1 MTLVQKK
8 SQHYRELFYK
18 ENLYKHFNNNKYLL
32 FCYVNN
38 IKLTDWNNLQDE
50 LKGKII
56 NLESQRIKNSFTFRF
71 LNFSGLQDKVCSFN
85 GPSCIFFFNNLE
97 DCFTLLNTI
106 EKSKASTS
114 KFLPLGIFS
123 DKESYD
129 IVKLN
134 ELKTLDKSVHHSLFN
149 KLEFC
154 SR

>member
-8 SQHYRELFYK
+8 PQHYRELFYK
-18 ENLYKHFNNNKYLL
+18 ENLYKHFNDNKYLL
-32 FCYVNN
+32 ICYVNN
-38 IKLTDWNNLQDE
+38 IKLTDWRNLQDE
-50 LKGKII
+50 LKGKI
-56 NLESQRIKNSFTFRF
+56 NDLESQRIRNKFTFKF
-71 LNFSGLQDKVCSFN
+71 LQFSGLQNKMCSFK

-106 EKSKASTS
+106 EKSKISKS
-114 KFLPLGIFS
+114 KFLPLGVFS

-134 ELKTLDKSVHHSLFN
+134 ELKTLDKSIYYSLFN
-149 KLEFC
+149 KLELC

>member
-1 MTLVQKK
+1 MILVQKK

-32 FCYVNN
+32 ICYVNN
-38 IKLTDWNNLQDE
+38 IKLTDWHNLQDE
-50 LKGKII
+50 LKGKIN
-56 NLESQRIKNSFTFRF
+56 NLKSQRIKNSFTSKFF
-71 LNFSGLQDKVCSFN
+71 QFSVLRDKMCSFN

-114 KFLPLGIFS
+114 KFLPLGVFS

-129 IVKLN
+129 VIKLN
-134 ELKTLDKSVHHSLFN
+134 ELKTLDKSIYRSFFN